1 METILVHGKYT
12 SYEEPI
18 LISIDKIISI
28 EPIYTLDH
36 EEQGTLITT
45 INDNYY
51 NVREFFN
58 NVVELLKRFGNFGIA
73 ISEKK

>member
-12 SYEEPI
+12 SYKEPI

-45 INDNYY
+45 VNDNYY

-58 NVVELLKRFGNFGIA
+58 NVMELLKRFGNFGIA